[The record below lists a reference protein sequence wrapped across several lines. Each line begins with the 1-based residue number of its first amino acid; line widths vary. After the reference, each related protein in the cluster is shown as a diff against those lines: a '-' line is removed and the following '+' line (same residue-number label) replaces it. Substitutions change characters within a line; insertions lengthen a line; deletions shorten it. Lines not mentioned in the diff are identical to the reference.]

1 MNDVLCRE
9 GIRVTVNVATL
20 KCGPVG
26 CRNSCKQKSDDDD
39 DDGGTLTFDPPQ
51 NLQVSLF
58 LEALPSEENYA
69 VPEFLSQGGF
79 AAVRG
84 FGCW

>member
-1 MNDVLCRE
+1 MNDILCRE

-51 NLQVSLF
+51 NL
-58 LEALPSEENYA
+58 
-69 VPEFLSQGGF
+69 
-79 AAVRG
+79 
-84 FGCW
+84 